1 MGLTW
6 SLNDSY
12 GFIGDL
18 IFCCGRT
25 DRRICNKGVPRGPKK
40 YKYDLLDKGS
50 RQKNG
55 LFTVRLNV
63 RGGSPRLTVKILFF
77 LRLPYAY
84 RRFQIIPRRPFFP
97 FHPYCVECETQRR
110 QLLLLFFTSI
120 SYLSGFCLKSFA
132 PAKMPNSGKNYAFQK
147 TQRLQKCPLVAKI
160 TIFKRPKDFKKLS
173 HTTNIHNIHNI
184 HNISM

>member
-63 RGGSPRLTVKILFF
+63 RGGVTQADRKNTVFFYDFPKPIEGFKSFREDPSSHSIHTVLNVKHKDDNYFFFF
-77 LRLPYAY
+77 LPQFRISAG
-84 RRFQIIPRRPFFP
+84 FASK
-97 FHPYCVECETQRR
+97 V
-110 QLLLLFFTSI
+110 LLL
-120 SYLSGFCLKSFA
+120 
-132 PAKMPNSGKNYAFQK
+132 
-147 TQRLQKCPLVAKI
+147 RKCPIVAKI
-160 TIFKRPKDFKKLS
+160 TLFKRPKDFKNA
-173 HTTNIHNIHNI
+173 H
-184 HNISM
+184 

>member
-77 LRLPYAY
+77 FTTSLCLSKVSNHSAKTLLP
-84 RRFQIIPRRPFFP
+84 IPSILCWMWNAKTTITSSSFFLP
-97 FHPYCVECETQRR
+97 QFRISAGFASKV
-110 QLLLLFFTSI
+110 LLL
-120 SYLSGFCLKSFA
+120 
-132 PAKMPNSGKNYAFQK
+132 
-147 TQRLQKCPLVAKI
+147 RKCPIVAKI
-160 TIFKRPKDFKKLS
+160 TLFKRPKDFKNA
-173 HTTNIHNIHNI
+173 H
-184 HNISM
+184 

>member
-77 LRLPYAY
+77 FTTSLCLSKVSNHSAKTLLP
-84 RRFQIIPRRPFFP
+84 IPSILCWMWNAKTTITSSF
-97 FHPYCVECETQRR
+97 
-110 QLLLLFFTSI
+110 FFTSI

-184 HNISM
+184 SM

>member
-110 QLLLLFFTSI
+110 QLLLLFFLPQFRI
-120 SYLSGFCLKSFA
+120 SAGFASKVLLL
-132 PAKMPNSGKNYAFQK
+132 
-147 TQRLQKCPLVAKI
+147 RKCPIVAKI
-160 TIFKRPKDFKKLS
+160 TLFKRPKDFKNA
-173 HTTNIHNIHNI
+173 H
-184 HNISM
+184 